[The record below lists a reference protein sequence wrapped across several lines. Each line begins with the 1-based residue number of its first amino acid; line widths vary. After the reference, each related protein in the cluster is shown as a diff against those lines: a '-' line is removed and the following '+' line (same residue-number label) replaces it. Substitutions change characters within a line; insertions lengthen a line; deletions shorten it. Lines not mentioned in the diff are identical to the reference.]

1 MYSLHMHVTIHCTQQ
16 YIQLKVIN
24 HGQLHLLGFQGFH
37 VSACLEFIKT
47 LSTCYW
53 QLLVSKWNFPIGLFA
68 FSCSFIW
75 CYVQKNSNGYESDKH
90 IFQDI
95 TTESTQQD
103 IVAATVRNEVI
114 SKKPVSKSYLSAFMK
129 LYMAKVFQLKL
140 ISVKFDFLSLIFDT
154 R

>member
-1 MYSLHMHVTIHCTQQ
+1 MALNLI
-16 YIQLKVIN
+16 
-24 HGQLHLLGFQGFH
+24 
-37 VSACLEFIKT
+37 
-47 LSTCYW
+47 
-53 QLLVSKWNFPIGLFA
+53 
-68 FSCSFIW
+68 
-75 CYVQKNSNGYESDKH
+75 

-129 LYMAKVFQLKL
+129 LYMAKVFQLKS
-140 ISVKFDFLSLIFDT
+140 ISVKSDFLSLIFDT